1 MVLVK
6 CKACTKRY
14 DYHEYGCCPECG
26 AYNRPPQR
34 NRVGADGVVH
44 HMSDA
49 DFLGNSHKRRS
60 SQSGKVC
67 FEQDVCFED
76 QARKVRS
83 SAQKWAKTAENQFTR
98 GTRNRDSQKK
108 RGPGKIL
115 TIVII
120 LILVTNI
127 LPLLLTMCSIS
138 DGFEEIVDEVFGSQ
152 VGVAIPEERPVQ
164 LQPDAPS
171 IQFVAAG
178 ETFLWWD
185 QEACVTELTMDESGS
200 DTEVELTM
208 LRKEAF
214 DEPTICYYLPDG
226 TEIEAFCQSVEHLEN
241 DLYTY
246 SYWLTD
252 RQPETDCWAVFTG
265 YNGNDY
271 CEVKLPLN

>member
-1 MVLVK
+1 MMLVK
-6 CKACTKRY
+6 CQACGKRY
-14 DYHEYGCCPECG
+14 NYHEHGCCPECG
-26 AYNRPPQR
+26 AYNRPPRR

-44 HMSDA
+44 HMSDV
-49 DFLGNSHKRRS
+49 DFLENSHKRRS
-60 SQSGKVC
+60 SQGGKVC

-83 SAQKWAKTAENQFTR
+83 SAQAWAKPASDRMTR
-98 GTRNRDSQKK
+98 GARDDKK
-108 RGPGKIL
+108 KSGPARVF
-115 TIVII
+115 TIVVIV
-120 LILVTNI
+120 ILVTNI
-127 LPLLLTMCSIS
+127 LPLLLTMCSVS
-138 DGFEEIVDEVFGSQ
+138 GVFEEIVDEVFGTEVS
-152 VGVAIPEERPVQ
+152 VAIPEDRPAQ
-164 LQPDAPS
+164 LQPDAPATQ
-171 IQFVAAG
+171 IVAAG

-246 SYWLTD
+246 SYWLAD

-271 CEVKLPLN
+271 CEVKLLLN